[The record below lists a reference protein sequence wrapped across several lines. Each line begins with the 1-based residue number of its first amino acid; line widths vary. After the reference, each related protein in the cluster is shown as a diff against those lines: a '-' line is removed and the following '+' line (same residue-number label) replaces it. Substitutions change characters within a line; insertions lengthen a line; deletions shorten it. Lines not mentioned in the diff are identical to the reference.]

1 MTVKTLSAIAI
12 LSAALSSPVLAQ
24 SGHMRGP
31 AHNGPAYHLR
41 HFRGVY
47 NQAPLDEPYYTGAP
61 DAGNWIGEDR
71 QFDRSF
77 PGGHNPDL
85 NPPGT

>member
-24 SGHMRGP
+24 NARVRGP
-31 AHNGPAYHLR
+31 ASDGPAYQLR
-41 HFRGVY
+41 HFRGAY
-47 NQAPLDEPYYTGAP
+47 DQAPLDGPYFTGVPAP
-61 DAGNWIGEDR
+61 RGWIGEDR
-71 QFDRSF
+71 QFERSF
-77 PGGHNPDL
+77 PGGHDPDL